1 MRRITEEDLTV
12 RDATGRD
19 YRPRAVAIAL
29 ADTVARTIGVGVV
42 LFAIGLIWQAFH

>member
-12 RDATGRD
+12 RDAAGRA
-19 YRPRAVAIAL
+19 YLPRAVAVKL